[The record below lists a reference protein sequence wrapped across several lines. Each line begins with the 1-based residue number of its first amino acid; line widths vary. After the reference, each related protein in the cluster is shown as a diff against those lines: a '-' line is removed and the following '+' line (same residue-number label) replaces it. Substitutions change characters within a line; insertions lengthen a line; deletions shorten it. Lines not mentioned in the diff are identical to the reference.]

1 MGYTSLSSSQHTHG
15 SPGYNRRAAALFVER
30 TGTWRKR
37 DESGLADDD
46 RIQRWPHSA
55 CVWSVCV
62 CVWGGGTCDL
72 SAEQTHFCDN
82 ELWAN
87 SAMLTRCVLTRHP
100 VMFLSSVIV
109 KSAKHFLNWLFL
121 HWSFKQTHAITQ
133 DAQQTDSCC
142 DRVRESGWINIF
154 LTFLS
159 AYY

>member
-62 CVWGGGTCDL
+62 WGGGGGNLRPLC
-72 SAEQTHFCDN
+72 
-82 ELWAN
+82 WAN
-87 SAMLTRCVLTRHP
+87 TLLWQWTLSKQHNVNTVCAYQTSSHVSVLGDSEKCKTFPELALPSLVIQTNSCYYSGCSTDRFML
-100 VMFLSSVIV
+100 
-109 KSAKHFLNWLFL
+109 W
-121 HWSFKQTHAITQ
+121 
-133 DAQQTDSCC
+133 
-142 DRVRESGWINIF
+142 
-154 LTFLS
+154 
-159 AYY
+159 